1 MRRETIIPLNEQD
14 WLRMRC
20 FDLTSTDIAALFG
33 CSPYSTAFETWHKK
47 KSGEIPEFSENKRMF
62 WGSKL
67 QDAIAAGIAEQE
79 GWTVRRMNE
88 YMRLSEQRI
97 GASFDFSIEGN
108 RIPAYAEMINENENP
123 SPVPFPQYEENGLL
137 EIKNVDSLQYKQGW
151 LIDDDGNIEAPAH
164 IELQV
169 QAQLLVSGRQY
180 AYIGALVGGNDLK
193 LMKRERN
200 EKIMSAIMLK
210 AAAFWKSIDEN
221 NPPDPDYAKD
231 AEYINSIYNYSEPG
245 KVIDV
250 CGNEELEKLIRDYKN
265 FSEIAKA
272 ATADKEIIKARLLEK
287 IGDAEKVIFDGGSIS
302 AGMVGATTIEAY
314 ERKSYRTFR
323 VSFKKEWK

>member
-1 MRRETIIPLNEQD
+1 MKRETIIPLNEQD

-33 CSPYSTAFETWHKK
+33 CSPYTTAYETWHRK

-88 YMRLSEQRI
+88 YMRLASQRI
-97 GASFDFSIEGN
+97 GASFDFEATEREIGED
-108 RIPAYAEMINENENP
+108 PEYAT
-123 SPVPFPQYEENGLL
+123 GLL
-137 EIKNVDSLQYKQGW
+137 EIKNVDSIQYKQGW

-169 QAQLLVSGRQY
+169 QTQLLVSGRQY

-210 AAAFWKSIDEN
+210 AASFWKSINDN

-245 KVIDV
+245 KVIDI
-250 CGNEELEKLIRDYKN
+250 CGDEILEKLIRDYKN

-287 IGDAEKVIFDGGSIS
+287 IQDAEKVIFDGGSIS